1 MSRMKREFK
10 SHKTDKTTFCRG
22 QVPRI
27 LGYRGLKEKK
37 RFETMARKRER
48 EEEPKPADGTPILGD
63 LLVEKVLEKLDL
75 GELAGQMAPSLAGRL
90 LWSLNMDTLSERVLD
105 KLAANLASHT
115 ALVDEVTTQMLKRLK
130 VSQEILDG

>member
-1 MSRMKREFK
+1 MK
-10 SHKTDKTTFCRG
+10 HKTGTTNIWRG
-22 QVPRI
+22 QVPQD
-27 LGYRGLKEKK
+27 LSVWGLKEKK

-48 EEEPKPADGTPILGD
+48 EEEPTPADGKPILAD

-105 KLAANLASHT
+105 TLAVNLASNK
-115 ALVDEVTTQMLKRLK
+115 ALVDEVTTHMLKRLK
-130 VSQEILDG
+130 VSQDIPDS

>member
-1 MSRMKREFK
+1 M
-10 SHKTDKTTFCRG
+10 G
-22 QVPRI
+22 
-27 LGYRGLKEKK
+27 GLKEKK

-48 EEEPKPADGTPILGD
+48 EEEPKPAEGKPALGD

-90 LWSLNMDTLSERVLD
+90 LWTLNMDTLSERVLD
-105 KLAANLASHT
+105 KLAVNLARNT

-130 VSQEILDG
+130 VAQEIPES